1 MPLETATLIHQLD
14 AANPAAT
21 DQIRQADD
29 HIRLIKQAI
38 KNTFP
43 NINNPVTATEEVLN
57 SPFVMPIGVINLW
70 FGSSGTIP
78 AGWGLCDGSAYT
90 RTDGAG
96 TIVSPD
102 MRGFVPIGASGSTY
116 AQGATYGALTASA
129 TSSGSGGHTHT
140 VDGGSH
146 THSAT
151 ATEADAPSTLTTT
164 SAPEGTWDRNGGG
177 GRPLIS
183 AALSGSGTHTHP
195 ITVGSS
201 THVHDVSVVA
211 NHTHDVTVSTLQP
224 VRALHYIIKI

>member
-14 AANPAAT
+14 ASNPAAT

-29 HIRLIKQAI
+29 HIRLIKAAI

-43 NINNPVTATEEVLN
+43 NINSPVTVTDEQLN
-57 SPFVMPIGVINLW
+57 APFVMPIGVINLW

-78 AGWGLCDGSAYT
+78 AGWGICDGSTYT

-96 TIVSPD
+96 TIVAPD
-102 MRGFVPIGASGSTY
+102 MRGFVPIGANGTPY
-116 AQGATYGALTASA
+116 AQGSTYGALTASA
-129 TSSGSGGHTHT
+129 TSTGSGGHTHI

-146 THSAT
+146 SHSAV
-151 ATEADAPSTLTTT
+151 ATSADATTTLTTV
-164 SAPEGTWDRNGGG
+164 SAPEGTWDKSGGA

-183 AALSGSGTHTHP
+183 ASLSGSGNHTHD

-201 THVHDVSVVA
+201 THTHDVSTVA

>member
-29 HIRLIKQAI
+29 HLRLIKSAI

-43 NINNPVTATEEVLN
+43 NINAAITATDEQLN
-57 SPFVMPIGVINLW
+57 SLFVMPIGVITLW
-70 FGSSGTIP
+70 YGTSGTIP
-78 AGWGLCDGSAYT
+78 AGWGICDGSTYT

-102 MRGFVPIGASGSTY
+102 LRGLVPVGANGTTFV
-116 AQGATYGALTASA
+116 QGTAYGALTASA
-129 TSSGSGGHTHT
+129 TSTGSGGHTHT

-146 THSAT
+146 THSAS
-151 ATEADAPSTLTTT
+151 ATSADAPVTLSTTL
-164 SAPEGTWDRNGGG
+164 APESTWDRTGGS
-177 GRPLIS
+177 GRPLT
-183 AALSGSGTHTHP
+183 AASLSGSGSHTHP

-201 THVHDVSVVA
+201 THTHDVSTVA

-224 VRALHYIIKI
+224 VRAMHYIMKI